1 MSLILDDSQYSTN
14 DIPDMN
20 LDTAEKLNVELQ
32 TLYKQIPTIL
42 DDYKKAYLFY
52 NKNPQNNEYQQTL
65 ETVTNQ
71 LNNIA
76 SKLFMLYNNIDT
88 NTDEINKKLFII
100 NILIEKAKEKNKKLK
115 RKLGFVEHR
124 HNITDDM
131 INDYKLIYNI
141 GYLRNWGLLLSIVL
155 AGFAISKVYSSKIV
169 NPIPLK

>member
-20 LDTAEKLNVELQ
+20 LVTPEKLNVELQ
-32 TLYKQIPTIL
+32 TLYKQVPTIL

-52 NKNPQNNEYQQTL
+52 NKNPQNNEYQQKL

-76 SKLFMLYNNIDT
+76 SKLFMLNNNIET

-100 NILIEKAKEKNKKLK
+100 NILIENAKEKNKKLK

-141 GYLRNWGLLLSIVL
+141 GYLRNWGLVLSIIIV
-155 AGFAISKVYSSKIV
+155 GFTISKVFTNKNMI
-169 NPIPLK
+169 K

>member
-20 LDTAEKLNVELQ
+20 LVTPEKLNVELQ

-76 SKLFMLYNNIDT
+76 SKLFMLYNNIET

-100 NILIEKAKEKNKKLK
+100 NILIQKAKEKNQKLK

-124 HNITDDM
+124 HNVTDDM
-131 INDYKLIYNI
+131 INDYKLTYNI
-141 GYLRNWGLLLSIVL
+141 GYLRNWGLLLSIIIV
-155 AGFAISKVYSSKIV
+155 GFTISKVFKNKNIV
-169 NPIPLK
+169 Q

>member
-20 LDTAEKLNVELQ
+20 LVTPEQLTVELE
-32 TLYKQIPTIL
+32 TLQKQAPTIL
-42 DDYKKAYLFY
+42 DDFKKAYLFY

-76 SKLFMLYNNIDT
+76 SKLFMLYNNIETDT
-88 NTDEINKKLFII
+88 EEINKKLFIL
-100 NILIEKAKEKNKKLK
+100 NILIQNAKEKNQKLK

-124 HNITDDM
+124 HNVTDDM
-131 INDYKLIYNI
+131 INDYKLTYNI
-141 GYLRNWGLLLSIVL
+141 GYLRNWGLVLSIIIV
-155 AGFAISKVYSSKIV
+155 GFTISKVFKNKNIV
-169 NPIPLK
+169 

>member
-20 LDTAEKLNVELQ
+20 LVTPEKLNADLQ
-32 TLYKQIPTIL
+32 TIYKQIPTIL

-76 SKLFMLYNNIDT
+76 SKLFMLYNNIETDT
-88 NTDEINKKLFII
+88 EEINKKLFIL
-100 NILIEKAKEKNKKLK
+100 NILIQKAKEKNQKLK
-115 RKLGFVEHR
+115 RKLGFVENR
-124 HNITDDM
+124 HNVTDDM
-131 INDYKLIYNI
+131 INDYKLTYNI
-141 GYLRNWGLLLSIVL
+141 DYLRNWGLVLSIIIV
-155 AGFAISKVYSSKIV
+155 GFTISKVFKNKNIV
-169 NPIPLK
+169 Q

>member
-20 LDTAEKLNVELQ
+20 LVTPEKLNAELQ

-76 SKLFMLYNNIDT
+76 SKLFMLYNNIETDT
-88 NTDEINKKLFII
+88 EEINKKLFIL
-100 NILIEKAKEKNKKLK
+100 NILIQNAKEKNQKLK

-124 HNITDDM
+124 HNVTDDM
-131 INDYKLIYNI
+131 INDYKLTYNI
-141 GYLRNWGLLLSIVL
+141 GYLRNWGLVLSIIIV
-155 AGFAISKVYSSKIV
+155 GFTISKVFKNKNIV
-169 NPIPLK
+169 

>member
-141 GYLRNWGLLLSIVL
+141 GYLRNWGLVLSIIIV
-155 AGFAISKVYSSKIV
+155 GFTISKVFKNKNIV
-169 NPIPLK
+169 Q

>member
-20 LDTAEKLNVELQ
+20 LVTPEKLNLDLQ
-32 TLYKQIPTIL
+32 TLYKQVPTIL

-52 NKNPQNNEYQQTL
+52 NKNPQNNEYQQKL

-76 SKLFMLYNNIDT
+76 SKLFMLYNNIET

-100 NILIEKAKEKNKKLK
+100 NILIENAKEKNKKLK

-141 GYLRNWGLLLSIVL
+141 GYLRNWGLVLSIIIV
-155 AGFAISKVYSSKIV
+155 GFTISKVFTNKNMI
-169 NPIPLK
+169 K